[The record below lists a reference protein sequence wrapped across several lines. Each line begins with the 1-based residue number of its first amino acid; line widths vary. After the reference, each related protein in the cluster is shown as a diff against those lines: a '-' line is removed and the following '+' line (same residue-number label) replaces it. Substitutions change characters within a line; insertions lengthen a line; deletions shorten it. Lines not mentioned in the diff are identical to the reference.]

1 VKIVLPRTEIDG
13 RPPSVADLLIPAL
26 VNYGHITVMQVRGRA
41 VRGLDLHLA
50 RLDSANRELHGI
62 GLDGDRVRDRIR
74 HALDDV
80 ADATVRVT
88 VFRRDT
94 DHVSVMVTVRPPAEA
109 PAVPQALRSVVYQR
123 PVPHIKHTGSF
134 GQIYYGLR
142 AEREGYDDV
151 LLIDRDGVVS
161 EADIANVLCH
171 DGDTFVWPGAPA
183 LPGITMLLLDRAG
196 LGAQRRT
203 IRRADLPSCAA
214 VFLTN
219 SSGVAPVGR
228 VDDQDIP
235 GNPEITK
242 RLTGLYASIPWEV
255 I

>member
-1 VKIVLPRTEIDG
+1 VKIMLPRTEIDG
-13 RPPSVADLLIPAL
+13 GPPLVEDLLTQAL
-26 VNYGHITVMQVRGRA
+26 VNYGHITVMQVRNRA
-41 VRGLDLHLA
+41 ARGLGLHLD
-50 RLDSANRELHGI
+50 RLDAANRELYDV
-62 GLDGDRVRDRIR
+62 GLDGELIRGRIR
-74 HALDDV
+74 HALGDA

-88 VFRRDT
+88 VFRRGT
-94 DHVSVMVTVRPPAEA
+94 GEVSVMVTVRPPAEG

-134 GQIYYGLR
+134 GQIHYGLR

-151 LLIDRDGVVS
+151 LLIDRDEVVS
-161 EADIANVLCH
+161 EAGIANVLCH
-171 DGDTFVWPGAPA
+171 DGGTFVWPDAPA

-196 LGAQRRT
+196 LGARRRP
-203 IRRADLPSCAA
+203 IRRADLPSYA
-214 VFLTN
+214 VFVTN

-235 GNPEITK
+235 GKPEIT
-242 RLTGLYASIPWEV
+242 RRVADIYASIPWEV

>member
-1 VKIVLPRTEIDG
+1 MRIVLPRTEIDG
-13 RPPSVADLLIPAL
+13 RPPRVEDLLTPAL
-26 VNYGHITVMQVRGRA
+26 VNYGHITVMQVRNRA

-50 RLDSANRELHGI
+50 RLDAANQELYGA
-62 GLDGDRVRDRIR
+62 GLDGERVRDRIR
-74 HALDDV
+74 HAVDDA

-88 VFRRDT
+88 VYGRDT
-94 DHVSVMVTVRPPAEA
+94 DSVSVMVTVRPPVEA
-109 PAVPQALRSVVYQR
+109 PSVSQALKSVLYQR

-134 GQIYYGLR
+134 GQIHYGLR

-151 LLIDRDGVVS
+151 LLIDRDEVVS
-161 EADIANVLCH
+161 EAGIANILCH
-171 DGDTFVWPGAPA
+171 DGGTFAWPDAPA

-203 IRRADLPSCAA
+203 IRRADLPSCEA

-242 RLTGLYASIPWEV
+242 RLTGLYASIPWEL